1 MLSGQFFRLCRCGRT
16 GAGKSSITVAMLR
29 LADEIGGKMFIDGL
43 DTTSMALSE
52 LRGRL
57 ALIPQVSLSVCT

>member
-1 MLSGQFFRLCRCGRT
+1 
-16 GAGKSSITVAMLR
+16 MLR
-29 LADEIGGKMFIDGL
+29 LADELGGKIFIDGL

-57 ALIPQVSLSVCT
+57 ALIPQEATMFAGLPASDPVDYDVVFTSLTSALL

>member
-1 MLSGQFFRLCRCGRT
+1 
-16 GAGKSSITVAMLR
+16 MLR
-29 LADEIGGKMFIDGL
+29 LADEVGGKIFIDGL

-57 ALIPQVSLSVCT
+57 ALIPQVCMRALLR